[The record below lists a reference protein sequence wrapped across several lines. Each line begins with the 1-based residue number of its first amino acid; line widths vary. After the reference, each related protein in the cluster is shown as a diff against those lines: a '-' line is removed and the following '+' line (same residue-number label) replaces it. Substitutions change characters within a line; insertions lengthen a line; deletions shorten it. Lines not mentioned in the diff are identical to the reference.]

1 MSRPPFVEMPPGVRV
16 HRLRTRRG
24 AFAALDAAP
33 VGDPAGTVLLVPGYT
48 GSKEDFIGL
57 LGPLAAAGYRAVA
70 VDGRGQYETP
80 GGHGWDSYR
89 LGALAEDVLAQADA
103 LTADGATAPLHLAG
117 HSLGGLIARGAVLRA
132 AEGGATPFASLTL
145 IASGP
150 GKVAPWQRWKTRFL
164 TAGLPVLGTTGVWRV
179 THRTKEALPDA
190 AVEAGTSGTEG
201 VVSDLGV
208 DGFLRRR
215 WLATTPA
222 QLIATGRTLRHE
234 PDRVEQ
240 LAATGVPVHVLSGVR
255 DGVWPI
261 AQLDAMAAR
270 LRARRTIIRG
280 SEHSPNSEQPAATAA
295 ELIDFWR
302 SGLGAPSDGPG
313 SVSERAG

>member
-1 MSRPPFVEMPPGVRV
+1 MSRPPFTQMPPGTRA

-33 VGDPAGTVLLVPGYT
+33 VGEPAGTVLLVPGYT
-48 GSKEDFIGL
+48 GSKEDFIAL
-57 LGPLAAAGYRAVA
+57 LEPLAAAGYRAVA

-103 LTADGATAPLHLAG
+103 LALEGTPLHLAG

-150 GKVAPWQRWKTRFL
+150 GKVVSWQRWKTRFL

-179 THRTKEALPDA
+179 THRTREALPDA
-190 AVEAGTSGTEG
+190 AVPDASTGTEG
-201 VVSDLGV
+201 VVSPLGV

-234 PDRVEQ
+234 PDRVEH
-240 LAATGVPVHVLSGVR
+240 LAATGVPVHVVSGVR

-270 LRARRTIIRG
+270 LRARRTVISG
-280 SEHSPNSEQPAATAA
+280 SEHSPNTERPAATAA
-295 ELIDFWR
+295 ELLDFWR
-302 SGLGAPSDGPG
+302 ALDRGDPAEA
-313 SVSERAG
+313 VSR